1 MNWICKQKRWISIGC
16 FLITCVFVV
25 FGYQSGIFT
34 DTQKMQAFL
43 ERAGV
48 LAPLVFMA
56 IQAVQVVIP
65 ILPGAIGCVFGV
77 VFFGAVKG
85 FLYNYIGICIGSVA
99 AFLLARAC
107 GQDLV
112 QQMTGAKVYQ
122 NNSMYFL
129 QEMQVDRIYALLIF
143 LPVAPDD
150 FLCYLAGTTNM
161 TWKQFVTVIF
171 LGKPFSIALYSL
183 GLTTLFQVIFH
194 LL

>member
-65 ILPGAIGCVFGV
+65 ILPGAIGCV
-77 VFFGAVKG
+77 
-85 FLYNYIGICIGSVA
+85 A

-107 GQDLV
+107 GKDLV
-112 QQMTGAKVYQ
+112 QQMTGAKFYQ
-122 NNSMYFL
+122 KYSKYLL
-129 QEMQVDRIYALLIF
+129 QEKQFERIFALLIF

-150 FLCYLAGTTNM
+150 FLCYLAGISKM
-161 TWKQFVTVIF
+161 TVRKFAIIIL
-171 LGKPFSIALYSL
+171 LGKPLAILLYSMGVYQLLQRAWALL
-183 GLTTLFQVIFH
+183 GS
-194 LL
+194 

>member
-85 FLYNYIGICIGSVA
+85 FFYNLYRLCGCLFTGESLRTRSGA
-99 AFLLARAC
+99 ANDRSEILSEI
-107 GQDLV
+107 
-112 QQMTGAKVYQ
+112 QQV
-122 NNSMYFL
+122 F
-129 QEMQVDRIYALLIF
+129 I
-143 LPVAPDD
+143 
-150 FLCYLAGTTNM
+150 AG
-161 TWKQFVTVIF
+161 KAV
-171 LGKPFSIALYSL
+171 
-183 GLTTLFQVIFH
+183 
-194 LL
+194 

>member
-65 ILPGAIGCVFGV
+65 ILPVQS
-77 VFFGAVKG
+77 AV
-85 FLYNYIGICIGSVA
+85 CSV
-99 AFLLARAC
+99 
-107 GQDLV
+107 
-112 QQMTGAKVYQ
+112 
-122 NNSMYFL
+122 SYFL
-129 QEMQVDRIYALLIF
+129 AQSRVSFIITSESVSALW
-143 LPVAPDD
+143 LPFYWREPADKIW
-150 FLCYLAGTTNM
+150 CS
-161 TWKQFVTVIF
+161 K
-171 LGKPFSIALYSL
+171 
-183 GLTTLFQVIFH
+183 
-194 LL
+194 

>member
-85 FLYNYIGICIGSVA
+85 FFYNYIGICIGSVA
-99 AFLLARAC
+99 AFLLAELLHSLCCLRIHELLRIEILNLC
-107 GQDLV
+107 CQLCLV
-112 QQMTGAKVYQ
+112 ICRVKIG
-122 NNSMYFL
+122 
-129 QEMQVDRIYALLIF
+129 DRCNT
-143 LPVAPDD
+143 D
-150 FLCYLAGTTNM
+150 FL
-161 TWKQFVTVIF
+161 F
-171 LGKPFSIALYSL
+171 L
-183 GLTTLFQVIFH
+183 
-194 LL
+194 